1 MENLPLPRL
10 YKYPDV
16 MAMLGIS
23 RSALHLLVKEGQIK
37 TVNVGRAVRFT
48 NTELERFLSSLTDG
62 KQS

>member
-1 MENLPLPRL
+1 MENSQLPRL
-10 YKYPDV
+10 YKISDV
-16 MAMLGIS
+16 MEMLGIS

-48 NTELERFLSSLTDG
+48 NTELDRFIASLTDG